1 MKIEILSPDR
11 MIFQGEADA
20 VQLPGL
26 DGSLGVLK
34 NHAPLIS
41 ALTKGQVK
49 VTTGGQDSFY
59 DINGGVVEVFK
70 NRVIVLS
77 E

>member
-1 MKIEILSPDR
+1 MTIEILSPDKL
-11 MIFQGEADA
+11 IFSGEADA
-20 VQLPGL
+20 IQLPGL

-41 ALTKGQVK
+41 ALEKGLVK
-49 VTTGGQDSFY
+49 ITAGGQDSHY
-59 DINGGVVEVFK
+59 EINGGVVEVFK